1 MSKNQIELNIG
12 VVNPYALAELITE
25 KKINWKEQKNAK
37 YLLEEILERPYEKL
51 FDPKFDSPLYPGLR
65 LQKNHTLKEVSIKE
79 IEVRDLSIP
88 TEIEIILSTITKLS
102 DLKKKNEFS
111 KIKIEDLPIKNAEL
125 LRDGTLSLQIDM
137 SDIEKRTISNTL
149 IDRKLLPYL
158 LSQNGGS
165 ANTEWT
171 PDGSSWQDVGNFF
184 NEAAEGNDPIQGAV
198 ANCYF
203 MAALSAVAWTY
214 PYVIA
219 HRTRAS
225 GIGQQQFLNK
235 IKLFSKGGGKDSST
249 REVEVSEQLV
259 TNAAGNLRYARSS
272 EINEIWCGVY
282 EKAFAKWITNNN
294 TDRPDITATAFGDC
308 VKATAQLIDG
318 DRTYYSTS
326 DFSAD
331 EIYSSVRG
339 NSLSRKTINPMT
351 AWTYSSGDSSPDK
364 VVYSDAN
371 LVANHCY
378 SIFGWAYNNGR
389 KYLVL
394 RNPWGSTEATTNV
407 LTGTWMAYDNS
418 FWRPIT
424 LTNNDG
430 IFALEA
436 STFKQYFAGWGISK
450 IGNSLIA

>member
-1 MSKNQIELNIG
+1 MSKNQSDLNIG

-25 KKINWKEQKNAK
+25 KKINWKEQKNTR

-51 FDPKFDSPLYPGLR
+51 FDPKFDSPLYPGVR
-65 LQKNHTLKEVSIKE
+65 LQKNNKIKKVSIKE
-79 IEVRDLSIP
+79 IKVRDLSIP
-88 TEIEIILSTITKLS
+88 TEIESILSEITKLS
-102 DLKKKNEFS
+102 DLKKKKEFS
-111 KIKIEDLPIKNAEL
+111 KSKIEDLPIINAEL
-125 LRDGTLSLQIDM
+125 LPDGTLSLQIDM
-137 SDIEKRTISNTL
+137 SEIEKKAISNTY
-149 IDRKLLPYL
+149 IDSKVLPYL
-158 LSQNGGS
+158 LTLKSGS

-171 PDGSSWQDVGNFF
+171 PSGSSWQDIGNFF
-184 NEAAEGNDPIQGAV
+184 NEAAEGNDPVQGAV

-203 MAALSAVAWTY
+203 MAALSSVAWTY

-249 REVEVSEQLV
+249 REIEVSEQLI
-259 TNAAGNLRYARSS
+259 TNASGNLRYARSS
-272 EINEIWCGVY
+272 ENAEIWCGVY
-282 EKAFAKWITNNN
+282 EKAFAKWITENN

-318 DRTYYSTS
+318 DRTYFRTS
-326 DFSAD
+326 DYSAND
-331 EIYSSVRG
+331 IYTSVRR
-339 NSLSRKTINPMT
+339 NSMSRKTINPMT

-364 VVYSDAN
+364 VIYSDAN

-389 KYLVL
+389 KYIVL
-394 RNPWGSTEATTNV
+394 RNPWGSTEATGNV
-407 LTGTWMAYDNS
+407 LTGTWMAFDNS
-418 FWRPIT
+418 FWRPIA

-450 IGNSLIA
+450 IGNSLIS